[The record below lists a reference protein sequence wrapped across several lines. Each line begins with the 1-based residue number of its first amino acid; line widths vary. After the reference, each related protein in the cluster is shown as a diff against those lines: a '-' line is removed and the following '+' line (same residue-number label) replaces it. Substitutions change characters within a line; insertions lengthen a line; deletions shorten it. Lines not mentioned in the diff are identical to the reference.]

1 MDDRVIQRMAQELVV
16 GGSPGMTG
24 FCASG
29 IGGLVAG
36 LCCSRAL
43 RGKNDGPFVRRSLHD
58 MLRSFVPSGHS
69 RTIFNV
75 YGKLQSLP
83 NRNGVRVVAGYRWG
97 SEQASGRYK
106 HALGDHD
113 RL

>member
-1 MDDRVIQRMAQELVV
+1 MAQELVV
-16 GGSPGMTG
+16 GGCPGMTG

-29 IGGLVAG
+29 IGGQVAG
-36 LCCSRAL
+36 LFCSRAL
-43 RGKNDGPFVRRSLHD
+43 RGKNDGPFVPRSLHD

-69 RTIFNV
+69 RTMFYV

-83 NRNGVRVVAGYRWG
+83 NCNDVRVVAGYWWG
-97 SEQASGRYK
+97 SEQASGRCK
-106 HALGDHD
+106 HAFGNHD